1 MKFSDIIALAKAGYS
16 PKDVKDLLELT
27 ETDPEI
33 KAKEVKEDPK
43 KESKDEENPEDKK
56 VKDAFEK
63 LIENENKKE
72 GN

>member
-1 MKFSDIIALAKAGYS
+1 MKFSDIIALAKAGYT

-27 ETDPEI
+27 ETDPGVKE
-33 KAKEVKEDPK
+33 KEVEDPK
-43 KESKDEENPEDKK
+43 PDPKDPEDPEDKK

-72 GN
+72 GK

>member
-27 ETDPEI
+27 ETDPEV
-33 KAKEVKEDPK
+33 KTKEVEPKPDPK
-43 KESKDEENPEDKK
+43 DPDDPEDKK

>member
-27 ETDPEI
+27 ETDPEV
-33 KAKEVKEDPK
+33 KAKEVEDPK
-43 KESKDEENPEDKK
+43 TDPKVPEDPEDKK

-72 GN
+72 GK

>member
-27 ETDPEI
+27 ETDPEV
-33 KAKEVKEDPK
+33 KAKEVEDPK
-43 KESKDEENPEDKK
+43 TDLKDPEDSEDNK

-72 GN
+72 GK